1 MRTVLGDRSRHFLEK
16 KRRERERE
24 EEEDEEEER
33 RKTHEKAGA
42 LRRDCS
48 SPLGWTVAKME
59 CAAVATERDDKDAS
73 RLEAVPREEAQRRL
87 HNIATWLSSVLETGN
102 YSQLKEMKVR

>member
-1 MRTVLGDRSRHFLEK
+1 
-16 KRRERERE
+16 
-24 EEEDEEEER
+24 
-33 RKTHEKAGA
+33 
-42 LRRDCS
+42 
-48 SPLGWTVAKME
+48 ME